1 MMTLSDDLS
10 LCDCDDDVVMSD
22 DVSLC
27 DCDEDDDGVQSVC
40 GCVFL
45 FCASAHPH
53 PPPVSARVCAHHVTV
68 AQNRKDVVQIF
79 GNLIRRQIG
88 TRSPTV
94 EYLSTHEQFLFELV
108 TRYSPVSSALRNLVV
123 TTAHCPATKT
133 PTWRCTAA

>member
-1 MMTLSDDLS
+1 MMCLFAAVMRMMMCSLFAAVCSFSACPRIHALRPFLRVFALTLSS
-10 LCDCDDDVVMSD
+10 
-22 DVSLC
+22 
-27 DCDEDDDGVQSVC
+27 
-40 GCVFL
+40 
-45 FCASAHPH
+45 
-53 PPPVSARVCAHHVTV
+53 V

-108 TRYSPVSSALRNLVV
+108 TRYSPVSSALCNLVV
-123 TTAHCPATKT
+123 TTARCPATKT